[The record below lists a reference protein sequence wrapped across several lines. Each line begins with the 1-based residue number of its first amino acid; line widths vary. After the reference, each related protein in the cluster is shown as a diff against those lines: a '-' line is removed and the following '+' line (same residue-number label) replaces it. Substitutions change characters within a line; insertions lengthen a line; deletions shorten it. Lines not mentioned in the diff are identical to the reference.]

1 MKYLGHIITDDG
13 KDDKDILN
21 ACGQLYAQG
30 NSLLRKFHMCTDK
43 VKTKLFVTYCS
54 QFYCAH
60 LWKFNK
66 SDRIYN
72 KLRVAYNNVFRFL
85 LGLARDEQGIPCS
98 ASGMF
103 VSRNVKSFEEILRN
117 LIFRFQSRLD
127 LSNNELVCS
136 TVNVHYLMDSKFR
149 RHWQRLLNVSVT

>member
-1 MKYLGHIITDDG
+1 
-13 KDDKDILN
+13 
-21 ACGQLYAQG
+21 
-30 NSLLRKFHMCTDK
+30 MCTDK
-43 VKTKLFVTYCS
+43 VKIKLFVTYCS

-66 SDRIYN
+66 SDKIYS

-85 LGLARDEQGIPCS
+85 LGLSRDEQGIPCS
-98 ASGMF
+98 ASQMF

-117 LIFRFQSRLD
+117 LIFKFQSRLD

-136 TVNVHYLMDSKFR
+136 TVNIHYLVDSKFR
-149 RHWQRLLNVSVT
+149 KHWQRLLNAGVT